1 MESIEMMLAQIF
13 TEISGTGKWSQ
24 YFLLELFSN
33 IFSLQGRVNFA
44 NLARFSK
51 MNEVTFR
58 RNFGKFFDWLG
69 FNFAVFR
76 LFGQSP
82 QGVVLGVVDCSLIPK
97 SGKSTYGL
105 DRFWSGVAGKA
116 KRGLE
121 ISVLGLIDVASAT
134 AWTLDVTQTPPGL
147 SASESASGHSRI
159 DFYTEQLT
167 DCLACLKAVT
177 YFVADGFYA
186 KTKIF
191 DAFSL
196 WNKHLITK
204 LRPDADLRYRF
215 KGERKKGQRGATPKY
230 GGKVDFKK
238 LDLSLWTEVG
248 ADEKYPYLHLYSEE
262 LYAVKFRRWL
272 RVVLVLNTKTNQ
284 YVLLACSDLS
294 LCPRLVLSYNQLRF
308 QVEFLFRDAK
318 QFAGLTHCQARD
330 EDKLDFH
337 FNMSMSA
344 INLAQ
349 VNRKLNPSVSS
360 MNCLVRRAYN
370 QKFEAIIILPAV
382 GVQLVKDKEG
392 GCITAGLLQPGQ
404 DGRNQHFVARHLC
417 LSVGSRQQ
425 TQQQTGTAH

>member
-13 TEISGTGKWSQ
+13 AENSVAGKWSQ

-33 IFSLQGRVNFA
+33 IFSLQGRVNFV
-44 NLARFSK
+44 NLSRFSK

-69 FNFAVFR
+69 FNFTLFQ

-82 QGVVLGVVDCSLIPK
+82 KGEVLGVVDCSFIPK

-105 DRFWSGVAGKA
+105 DKFWSGVAGKA

-147 SASESASGHSRI
+147 SASESASGYSRI
-159 DFYTEQLT
+159 DFYIEQLS
-167 DCLACLKAVT
+167 DCLVYLKAVT

-191 DAFSL
+191 DALCL

-215 KGERKKGQRGATPKY
+215 KGERLEGQRGPTPTY
-230 GGKVDFKK
+230 GGKVNFKN
-238 LDLSLWTEVG
+238 LDLSLWTQVG
-248 ADEKYPYLHLYSEE
+248 PDEKYPYLHLYTEE
-262 LYAVKFRRWL
+262 LYAVQFKRWL

-284 YVLLACSDLS
+284 YVLLACSDVS
-294 LCPRLVLSYNQLRF
+294 LCARLVLKYYQLRF
-308 QVEFLFRDAK
+308 QIEFLFRDAK

-337 FNMSMSA
+337 FNMSMAA

-349 VNRKLNPSVSS
+349 ANRKLNPAVTS

-370 QKFEAIIILPAV
+370 QKLVTWLFDQLSAEAKFDLNHPAV
-382 GVQLVKDKEG
+382 KKALDFGAVVY
-392 GCITAGLLQPGQ
+392 T
-404 DGRNQHFVARHLC
+404 
-417 LSVGSRQQ
+417 
-425 TQQQTGTAH
+425 